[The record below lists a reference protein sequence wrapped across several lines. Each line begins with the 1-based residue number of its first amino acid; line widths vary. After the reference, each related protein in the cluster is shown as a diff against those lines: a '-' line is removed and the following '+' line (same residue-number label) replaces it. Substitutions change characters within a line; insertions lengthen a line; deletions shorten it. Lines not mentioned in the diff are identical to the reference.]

1 MDTETKPFVSMA
13 QQNLDSH
20 ESMGRLLGDLMK
32 HSTSLIKSEIALVRS
47 ELRIKMEIG
56 RTAALMMAIGLFL
69 SVLAAIALLFAGI
82 MALGAFIGVALSALI
97 CGGLL
102 GVVAAFLLS
111 KGVGHFKR
119 LST

>member
-1 MDTETKPFVSMA
+1 
-13 QQNLDSH
+13 
-20 ESMGRLLGDLMK
+20 MK
-32 HSTSLIKSEIALVRS
+32 HSTALVKGEIALVLS

-56 RTAALMMAIGLFL
+56 RTAAVMMAIGLFL

-82 MALGAFIGVALSALI
+82 MALAAFIGVAMSALI

-102 GVVAAFLLS
+102 GIVAAFLLS

-119 LST
+119 LSI